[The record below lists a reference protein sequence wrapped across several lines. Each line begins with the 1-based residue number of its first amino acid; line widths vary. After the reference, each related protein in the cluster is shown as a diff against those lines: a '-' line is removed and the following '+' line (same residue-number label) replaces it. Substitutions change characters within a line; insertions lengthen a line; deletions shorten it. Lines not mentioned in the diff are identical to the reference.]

1 MRQAQRLTAVKPALE
16 SNALLRA
23 VLALDSKPTV
33 KGKET
38 QGQCLARL
46 RKAAGVT
53 QTELAKAIGTSQRM
67 IAYYEKHSLEL
78 PARFLPQMAKTL
90 GVTVDQLVGAE
101 PVKAVTPQEGRLLRK
116 LKEVTRL
123 PAKDQKAVI
132 YYIEA
137 LLTKQASS

>member
-1 MRQAQRLTAVKPALE
+1 MRQAQPLPSLKPALE
-16 SNALLRA
+16 SGALLRA
-23 VLALDSKPTV
+23 FLALDSEQPV

-38 QGQCLARL
+38 QGQRLARL

-53 QTELAKAIGTSQRM
+53 QSELAKAIGTSQRM

-78 PARFLPQMAKTL
+78 PARLLPQMAKTL

-101 PVKAVTPQEGRLLRK
+101 PVKAVSPQEGRLLRK
-116 LKEVTRL
+116 LKEVNRL

-137 LLTKQASS
+137 LLTKQASN

>member
-1 MRQAQRLTAVKPALE
+1 M
-16 SNALLRA
+16 
-23 VLALDSKPTV
+23 

-38 QGQCLARL
+38 QGQRLARL

-53 QTELAKAIGTSQRM
+53 QMELAKAISTSQRM

-78 PARFLPQMAKTL
+78 PARLLPQMAKRL
-90 GVTVDQLVGAE
+90 GVSVDQLLGVEAITS
-101 PVKAVTPQEGRLLRK
+101 PSPQEGRLLRK
-116 LKEVTRL
+116 LKEVNRL

-137 LLTKQASS
+137 LLTKQQASS

>member
-1 MRQAQRLTAVKPALE
+1 MRQVPTLSALKPALE
-16 SNALLRA
+16 SNALFGA
-23 VLALDSKPTV
+23 WCALVSEKDV

-38 QGQCLARL
+38 QGQRLARL

-90 GVTVDQLVGAE
+90 GVSVDQLLGVE
-101 PVKAVTPQEGRLLRK
+101 PMKTASAQEGRLLRK
-116 LKEVTRL
+116 LQEVKRL
-123 PAKDQKAVI
+123 PPKDQKAVI